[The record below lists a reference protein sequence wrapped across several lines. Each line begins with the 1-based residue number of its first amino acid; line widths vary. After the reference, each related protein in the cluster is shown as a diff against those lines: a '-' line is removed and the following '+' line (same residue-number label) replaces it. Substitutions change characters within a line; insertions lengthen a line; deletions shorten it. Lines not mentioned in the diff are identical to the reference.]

1 MNQPHAKQLQAT
13 DLVALGKQQPVDTD
27 YLLTAISVG
36 SLLLLNQR
44 PQHYP
49 QELHKV
55 EERIIVLQGRV
66 GIAAEEHRVDAVPG
80 QMITVPA
87 GLSHAYTED
96 SDGVVAVIFGQE
108 LA

>member
-1 MNQPHAKQLQAT
+1 MNQPTALALHT
-13 DLVALGKQQPVDTD
+13 IDLVALGRQQPVDTD
-27 YLLTAISVG
+27 YLLTRIAAG

-49 QELHKV
+49 QEQHKV

-66 GIAAEEHRVDAVPG
+66 GIAAGEQKADAAQG
-80 QMITVPA
+80 QMIVVPA

-108 LA
+108 QA

>member
-1 MNQPHAKQLQAT
+1 MSQPTAKQLQT
-13 DLVALGKQQPVDTD
+13 IDLVALGQQQAVDTD
-27 YLLTAISVG
+27 YLLTRIVSG

-66 GIAAEEHRVDAVPG
+66 GITAGAHKVDAAQG
-80 QMITVPA
+80 QMIMVPA
-87 GLSHAYTED
+87 GLSHAYSED
-96 SDGVVAVIFGQE
+96 SDGVVAVLFGQE
-108 LA
+108 QA